1 MNALCWNCQGL
12 GDSRVVQA
20 LLELIQHHHPLV
32 VFLCETKCS
41 DVAMVQKQRSLGF
54 DKSFSVS
61 SNGRSGGL
69 LVLWMDEVVI
79 DVISSLANHIDM
91 ECHLGGSEV
100 RWHLMGF
107 YGHLVTVNRHLYWS
121 LLADL
126 GQRSSLPWICLG
138 DFNEVLSVDEQ
149 LGGNQ
154 LKESQMDG
162 FREAVHACQLIDMG
176 FVVNSYTWTDN
187 REHEEE
193 SCEGIISLAWNK
205 SVSGFQVCEKIRFT
219 RCALLA
225 WQREVFGFTK
235 AEIAKVS
242 RAGIQSTV
250 IGYFQNIFHSCG
262 VLDNAVQEV
271 IAACSQRVTPE
282 MNAELLKPYSEEEVC
297 VALFQMHT
305 SKAPGPDG
313 MLTLFFQKF

>member
-1 MNALCWNCQGL
+1 
-12 GDSRVVQA
+12 
-20 LLELIQHHHPLV
+20 
-32 VFLCETKCS
+32 
-41 DVAMVQKQRSLGF
+41 
-54 DKSFSVS
+54 
-61 SNGRSGGL
+61 
-69 LVLWMDEVVI
+69 
-79 DVISSLANHIDM
+79 M
-91 ECHLGGSEV
+91 ECRLGGSEV